1 MSLERQAAATSSRA
15 LFPNLS
21 LGIVPERTSVYRR

>member
-1 MSLERQAAATSSRA
+1 MSLEQQAAATSSRE
-15 LFPNLS
+15 LSQSLS